1 MIYLNPCAWSC
12 VFTKIIN
19 PPLDFRFLLPSPPVQ
34 MVITGYLIQ
43 VPLGL
48 FTSSLCPSNSPQHC
62 KKFCSWKA
70 HVYIWKAQY
79 LHFLGQ
85 ICPLDTESSWE
96 SSNIIF
102 HGLSSHFTQSSPT
115 AIHCSQMTASALQPS
130 CTGSRCFLFPK
141 CPCPRPKP
149 HLSKSLFFHTVNWY
163 GNTPFCLLL
172 RILVAFVLSSL
183 TFLLIILCIQ
193 VVCMCLPV
201 INADNKNP
209 PELLAR
215 YFRHSKMFFLS
226 THECKVEECDDQE
239 HESWSMGRI
248 FKANYHQEVLNNV
261 VRVQVLLS

>member
-1 MIYLNPCAWSC
+1 MEHFFENDKKGTFIFTWDLFLPPFPQHQWSKYLFYLNPCAWSC

-19 PPLDFRFLLPSPPVQ
+19 PPHDFRFLLPSPPVQ

-62 KKFCSWKA
+62 KNFCSWKA

-85 ICPLDTESSWE
+85 ICPLDTESSWG

-102 HGLSSHFTQSSPT
+102 RGLSSHFTQSSHT

-130 CTGSRCFLFPK
+130 CTGSRCFLFLK

-149 HLSKSLFFHTVNWY
+149 HLSKSLFFHTMST
-163 GNTPFCLLL
+163 GMETPL
-172 RILVAFVLSSL
+172 FV
-183 TFLLIILCIQ
+183 
-193 VVCMCLPV
+193 
-201 INADNKNP
+201 
-209 PELLAR
+209 
-215 YFRHSKMFFLS
+215 FFS
-226 THECKVEECDDQE
+226 
-239 HESWSMGRI
+239 ES
-248 FKANYHQEVLNNV
+248 
-261 VRVQVLLS
+261 